1 MRSGG
6 GGKAISA
13 AQSISAVA
21 AMFEPAGLGTHA
33 GAIAC
38 LAEARRMSV
47 ELAPTYSQ
55 LLCSI
60 VYNYQRGSI
69 ASEAESTLIR

>member
-6 GGKAISA
+6 GGKAIPA

-21 AMFEPAGLGTHA
+21 AMFEPAGLGTDA
-33 GAIAC
+33 GAI
-38 LAEARRMSV
+38 ARRMSV

-55 LLCSI
+55 RLCSI
-60 VYNYQRGSI
+60 VYSYQRGSI
-69 ASEAESTLIR
+69 ASEAESTLVR